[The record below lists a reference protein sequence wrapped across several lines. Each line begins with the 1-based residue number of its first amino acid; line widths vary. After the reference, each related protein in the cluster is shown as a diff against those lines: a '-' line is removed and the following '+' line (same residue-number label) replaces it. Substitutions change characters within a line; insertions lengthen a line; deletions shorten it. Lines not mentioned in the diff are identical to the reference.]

1 MGRLTDSPRWMLKE
15 LLEACTCRICVIC
28 SYVRCKVVVNGICEG
43 VGCRVGGSRDKTEGR
58 RWSWLKGAYTDARS
72 RLVQYT
78 ISRDRGVLPK
88 LKRWTFFRSLRSFR
102 RPKSETSKLQQEEYE
117 PHIYVSRSYV
127 HVNSRQH
134 AIQSLSR
141 FERVSWQ
148 LVRLR
153 SEIVDTPSTYDKSH
167 R

>member
-102 RPKSETSKLQQEEYE
+102 RHFNRNNMSRIYTFRARTCMSTVDNMQYGHHLGLSEFPGSWSDSEARY
-117 PHIYVSRSYV
+117 PFHIR
-127 HVNSRQH
+127 R
-134 AIQSLSR
+134 I
-141 FERVSWQ
+141 F
-148 LVRLR
+148 
-153 SEIVDTPSTYDKSH
+153 H

>member
-78 ISRDRGVLPK
+78 ISRDRGVLLTQAGLSSGHCAAFDDLSQRLQSFNRK
-88 LKRWTFFRSLRSFR
+88 NMSRIYTFRARTCMSTVDNMQYSHYLGL
-102 RPKSETSKLQQEEYE
+102 SEFPGNWSG
-117 PHIYVSRSYV
+117 
-127 HVNSRQH
+127 
-134 AIQSLSR
+134 
-141 FERVSWQ
+141 
-148 LVRLR
+148 
-153 SEIVDTPSTYDKSH
+153 SEA